1 MARQETLAPY
11 VILQP
16 YGKLLAIF
24 LGVKTNVAVQTIF
37 IYLMRETSQFE
48 LDNTKVKVWRPF
60 LTQARPTKAHPQKP
74 DKLNPEL

>member
-24 LGVKTNVAVQTIF
+24 LGVNTKVAVQTIF

-48 LDNTKVKVWRPF
+48 LDNTKVKV
-60 LTQARPTKAHPQKP
+60 
-74 DKLNPEL
+74 